1 MQEDDLDQLLA
12 EMASN
17 PAKPSQDLMA
27 RVLADALAAQPVTGS
42 PPVRERARQLGV
54 FARLSALFGGA
65 PALGA
70 VTAAAM
76 FGLALGYLSPDTM
89 DALAN
94 GVIPYGT
101 EDFFPSVDFLST
113 EG

>member
-1 MQEDDLDQLLA
+1 MQEDDLDRLLA
-12 EMASN
+12 EMAAN

-27 RVLADALAAQPVTGS
+27 RVLADALATQPVTS
-42 PPVRERARQLGV
+42 SFPVREHARQRGG

-70 VTAAAM
+70 VAAAAV
-76 FGLALGYLSPDTM
+76 FGLALGYFIPDTM

-94 GVIPYGT
+94 SVIPYGT